1 MAAEELAV
9 MGYLLL
15 FVSQTPRDLK
25 SQEWIYHLQFKQLE
39 PQMLEKELQRRW
51 CPAEVNKQRE
61 KQQEDPESNCIFLP
75 EIQSRKKKIYK
86 VEKYFLKEKKRK
98 RKVLPIKHRSFKKT
112 VLWIWLSLK
121 NLDHNLGF
129 SMKESV

>member
-39 PQMLEKELQRRW
+39 PQMLEKELQRR
-51 CPAEVNKQRE
+51 
-61 KQQEDPESNCIFLP
+61 
-75 EIQSRKKKIYK
+75 
-86 VEKYFLKEKKRK
+86 
-98 RKVLPIKHRSFKKT
+98 
-112 VLWIWLSLK
+112 
-121 NLDHNLGF
+121 
-129 SMKESV
+129 